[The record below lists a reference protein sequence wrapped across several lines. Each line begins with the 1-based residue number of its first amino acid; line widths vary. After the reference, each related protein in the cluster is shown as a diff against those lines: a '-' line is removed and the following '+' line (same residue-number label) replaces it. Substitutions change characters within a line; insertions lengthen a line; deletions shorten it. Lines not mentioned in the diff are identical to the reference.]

1 MGLLNPLFLLAAA
14 AVAVPLLLHLF
25 QKQDRRRVP
34 FPALRY
40 LQRTAREHA
49 RSIRFRQLL
58 LLLLRVGALLLVVLA
73 AARLHLRGQGGP
85 HEPTALAIIL
95 DNSPSSGLVEG
106 SRRTLDRLRELAL
119 ETVSLAGEQDRI
131 WVIRAGEPGDVSPPG
146 GAADARLR
154 IEQTAVGA
162 GAADLAASLER
173 AAALVSDADMPRA
186 EIHLL
191 SDLQA
196 SSLPGR
202 GALLLPPDLPVVVF
216 RPGDDPPPNR
226 GLSDVLVGGG
236 LSPLAGQRTQVAAH
250 VAGSGTETLPVRL
263 VVDDR
268 VVAASQ
274 VAPGG
279 TALLEAGPFPGGWV
293 TGRVEIDPDQLRA
306 DDTRAFAFQVRPPP
320 PVAITSDPSPFLDQ
334 AFQVLLLGGR
344 VVDAGAQGRASVWI
358 APEGVGIESR
368 PIGTPAFVLPP
379 SDPTLLPAL
388 NRRLAEAGVPWQMEA
403 GESGEARPGVEDFP
417 VSMGN
422 LVVRQSYR
430 LVPTGED
437 GGASRRLLTLPGG
450 DPWLLESEGSR
461 GPVLLLASP
470 LEPEATTL
478 PVSAAMVPFLEW
490 VLLRWAAREDTPPD
504 VAPGAQLVL
513 PLEADRLVEPDGTV
527 LMRTGTARAVATR
540 QAGLHRIQRGDTL
553 LDMVAVNI
561 EPAESLL
568 DPLPLE
574 VLEERVGAE
583 LRVARSEG
591 AWSRQI
597 FPSGEGPEVW
607 RPLLAAALLLLLT
620 ESWVAATG
628 RRTVRVDEPTRS
640 GLGVQVGSP

>member
-25 QKQDRRRVP
+25 QRQDRRRVP

-95 DNSPSSGLVEG
+95 DNSPSSGLVDG
-106 SRRTLDRLRELAL
+106 DRRTLDQLRELAL
-119 ETVSLAGEQDRI
+119 ETVSLAGEEDRV
-131 WVIRAGEPGDVSPPG
+131 WVIRAGEPGDVAPPG
-146 GAADARLR
+146 GAAEARLR
-154 IEQTAVGA
+154 IEETTVGA
-162 GAADLAASLER
+162 GAADLAAALER
-173 AAALVSDADMPRA
+173 AAALVRDADLPRG

-191 SDLQA
+191 SDLQ
-196 SSLPGR
+196 SGSFPGE
-202 GALLLPPDLPVVVF
+202 APLLLPPDLPVVVY
-216 RPGDDPPPNR
+216 RPGDDPPVNR
-226 GLSDVLVGGG
+226 GLSGVMVGGG
-236 LSPLAGQRTQVAAH
+236 LSPLAGQRTQVAASITGT
-250 VAGSGTETLPVRL
+250 GSEPVPVRL

-279 TALLEAGPFPGGWV
+279 TAILEAGPFPGGWV
-293 TGRVEIDPDQLRA
+293 TGRVEIDPDALRA
-306 DDTRAFAFQVRPPP
+306 DDSREFAFQVRPPP
-320 PVAITSDPSPFLDQ
+320 SVAITAQASPFLEQ

-344 VVDAGAQGRASVWI
+344 VVTAGDPGGAGVWI

-368 PIGTPAFVLPP
+368 PAGTPVFILPP

-388 NRRLAEAGVPWQMEA
+388 NRRLSEAGVRWQLET
-403 GESGEARPGVEDFP
+403 GDEGEARPPVEGFP

-422 LVVRQSYR
+422 LVVRRAYR
-430 LVPTGED
+430 LIPTGEES
-437 GGASRRLLTLPGG
+437 GEARNLLTLPGG
-450 DPWLLESEGSR
+450 DPWLVESEGTR
-461 GPVLLLASP
+461 GPVLLMASP
-470 LEPEATTL
+470 LEPEASTL

-490 VLLRWAAREDTPPD
+490 VLLRWAAREDSPPD
-504 VAPGAQLVL
+504 VAPGAELLL
-513 PLEADRLVEPDGTV
+513 PLEADRVVEPDGTV
-527 LMRTGTARAVATR
+527 QMRTGTARALGTR
-540 QAGLHRIQRGDTL
+540 QTGLHRIQQGERL
-553 LDMVAVNI
+553 LDVVAVNI
-561 EPAESLL
+561 DPAESQLE
-568 DPLPLE
+568 PLSMDA
-574 VLEERVGAE
+574 LEERVGAE
-583 LRVARSEG
+583 LRVARSPG

-607 RPLLAAALLLLLT
+607 RPLLLAALVLLLA

-628 RRTVRVDEPTRS
+628 RRRAAVDDTVQDTFRVPT
-640 GLGVQVGSP
+640 GGP